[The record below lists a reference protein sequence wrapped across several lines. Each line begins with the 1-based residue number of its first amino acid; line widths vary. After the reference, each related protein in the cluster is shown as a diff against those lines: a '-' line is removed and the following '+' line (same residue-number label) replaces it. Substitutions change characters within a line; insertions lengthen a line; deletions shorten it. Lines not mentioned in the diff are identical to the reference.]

1 MTYHKINH
9 KDISFL
15 KDLAGEHNVFTG
27 DSIESKFSHDELLTA
42 QRYPEV
48 HVYVSEKHTISK
60 LMRYANQHKIPV
72 TVRGSGTGLVGAC
85 VPIYGGI
92 LLDTSKMNAIIEL
105 DKTNMTLTVQP
116 GVLLHSI
123 YQEVE
128 KEGLFYAPDPG
139 QKFAT
144 IGGNIST
151 NAGGMRAIKYGVTR
165 DWVRGLEIVM
175 PDGDIIKTGGKVVK
189 NSTGFAIKDLMIG
202 SEGTLGII
210 VEVILKLIPL
220 PKFKVSLLVPFE
232 NRLDAIHAAPILIK
246 KHVTP
251 TACEYLEKQS
261 LQYSEAFLGTQISH
275 NNFEAYL
282 LLTYDGN
289 NEKSLLEDIDIA
301 KNICIHELNAVDVFK
316 VDTEEKRNNIWNVRD
331 AFLSSIKASSD
342 EIDECDVVLPRSNIA
357 EFLNYTKTVSDQLS
371 IRIPYFGHI
380 GDGNLHVY
388 LCKDGLDSVVWSE
401 KLKKGFELLYDKAFS
416 LGGLVSGEH
425 GIGLAKKA
433 YMEKQV
439 GPKQMDLMR
448 GIKGVFDPNYILN
461 PGKVI

>member
-1 MTYHKINH
+1 MTYHKIND

-48 HVYVSEKHTISK
+48 HVYVSDKHTIAT

-92 LLDTSKMNAIIEL
+92 LLDTSKMNTIIEL
-105 DKTNMTLTVQP
+105 DKTNMTITVQP
-116 GVLLHSI
+116 GVLLQSI
-123 YQEVE
+123 YEKVE

-175 PDGDIIKTGGKVVK
+175 PDGEIIKTGGKVVK

-220 PKFKVSLLVPFE
+220 PKFKFSLLVPFE

-289 NEKSLLEDIDIA
+289 NEKSLFEDVEIA
-301 KNICIHELNAVDVFK
+301 KNICIHELHAVDVFI
-316 VDTEEKRNNIWNVRD
+316 VDTEEKRDNIWNVRD

-357 EFLNYTKTVSDQLS
+357 EFLNYTKTVSEQLN

-388 LCKDGLDSVVWSE
+388 LCKDGIDSVVWSE

-448 GIKGVFDPNYILN
+448 GIKSVFDPNYILN